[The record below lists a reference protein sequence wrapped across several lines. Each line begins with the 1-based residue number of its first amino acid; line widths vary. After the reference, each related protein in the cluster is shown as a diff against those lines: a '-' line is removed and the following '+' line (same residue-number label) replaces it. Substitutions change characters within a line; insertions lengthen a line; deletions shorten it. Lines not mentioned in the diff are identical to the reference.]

1 MTGRPASSPP
11 PASSASDLTDRQSGE
26 RARGPADEPA
36 EDQRQPKGAHSVVKA
51 VVMAGG
57 EGTRLRPMTANQPKP
72 LLPVV
77 NKPIME
83 HVLRLLRRH
92 GFAETV
98 VTVHFLASMVR
109 NYFGDGEDYGMS
121 LQYANE
127 ETPLGTAGSVRNAE
141 DALRDEP
148 FLVISGDALTDMNL
162 TDLVRFHR
170 DSGALVTV
178 GLTRV
183 PDPLE
188 FGIVI
193 SDEDGRIQRFLEKPT
208 WGQVFS
214 DTVNTGIYVM
224 EPEVLKEVQPGEQVD
239 WSSDVFP
246 RLLDR
251 GAPIFGYVA
260 DAYWEDV
267 GNFESY
273 LKAQADV
280 LSGRVQADI
289 EGFERS
295 PGVWVAEGAEVDP
308 DATLTGP
315 LCIGDYA
322 KIEAG
327 AQLREYTVVGSNV
340 VVKEGAFLHR
350 AVVHNNVYL
359 GTGTTLRGCV
369 VGKNTDV
376 MASARIEE
384 SAIVGD
390 ECVIE
395 PEAYISAGVKIYPFK
410 TIEAGAVVNA
420 SVIWESRGQRTLFG
434 PRGVSG
440 LVNVEITPELC
451 VRLASAYASTLR
463 KGSVVTTSRDAS
475 RAARALKRAVHG
487 ALNASA
493 INVVDLEAQPLPVA
507 RFETARSEYSGG
519 IALRTT
525 PGDPQSIDIIFLDE
539 QGADLSEGAQRKLER
554 VFSRQEYR
562 RAFPGEIAEL
572 TYPPRVIE
580 GYTQELLRCVDMSGV
595 RGAGLKVV
603 ADCAGG
609 TVSLVLPG
617 LLGRIG
623 VDVLTVNNRLDE
635 ASPTQSLAQVRADMH
650 RLAELVSSARAAF
663 GVRFDPVGERITL
676 VDERGAMISDD
687 RALLVVLDLIAA
699 ERRSG
704 RVALPVT
711 TTRVAE
717 EVSRF
722 HGVQVDWTPTSL
734 YGLYEA
740 AGADDVIFA
749 ADGRGGFVV
758 PEFSRCIDGIAAFTR
773 LLGLVARTR
782 LPLSRIHARIP
793 SAHLLKRS
801 VPTPWAAKGI
811 VMRTVVEAAGD
822 RALDTT
828 DGVRV
833 IEPERGW
840 VLVLPDPSDAVTHL
854 WAEGTDGDAAQ
865 ALLDEWAAVV
875 DQAGP

>member
-1 MTGRPASSPP
+1 M
-11 PASSASDLTDRQSGE
+11 
-26 RARGPADEPA
+26 
-36 EDQRQPKGAHSVVKA
+36 KA

-72 LLPVV
+72 MLPVV
-77 NKPIME
+77 NQPIME

-92 GFAETV
+92 GFDETV
-98 VTVHFLASMVR
+98 VTVQFLASMVR
-109 NYFGDGEDYGMS
+109 NYFGDGEDFGMS
-121 LQYANE
+121 LQYATE
-127 ETPLGTAGSVRNAE
+127 ETPLGTAGSVKNAE
-141 DALRDEP
+141 DALRDQP
-148 FLVISGDALTDMNL
+148 FLVISGDALTDIDL
-162 TDLVRFHR
+162 SELVRFHK
-170 DSGALVTV
+170 DNGALVTV

-188 FGIVI
+188 FGIIIV
-193 SDEDGRIQRFLEKPT
+193 DDDGRIQRFLEKPT

-224 EPEVLKEVQPGEQVD
+224 EPEVLAEFPVGEVTD
-239 WSSDVFP
+239 WSADVFP

-251 GAPIFGYVA
+251 GAPLYGWIA
-260 DAYWEDV
+260 DGYWEDV
-267 GNFESY
+267 GNHASY

-280 LSGRVQADI
+280 LARRVQTEIA
-289 EGFERS
+289 GFEVS
-295 PGVWVAEGAEVDP
+295 PGVWVGEGAEVDP
-308 DATLTGP
+308 DAALTGP
-315 LCIGDYA
+315 LAIGDYA
-322 KIEAG
+322 KIEGG
-327 AQLREYTVVGSNV
+327 ARLREFTVVGSNV

-350 AVVHNNVYL
+350 AVVHNNVYV
-359 GTGTTLRGCV
+359 GVGTTLRGCV

-376 MASARIEE
+376 MRSARIEE
-384 SAIVGD
+384 SAVVGD

-395 PEAYISAGVKIYPFK
+395 PEAYVSADVKVYPFK

-440 LVNVEITPELC
+440 LVNVEVTPELC
-451 VRLASAYASTLR
+451 VRLASAYATTLR
-463 KGSVVTTSRDAS
+463 KGTTVTTSRDVS

-519 IALRTT
+519 VALRTT
-525 PGDPQSIDIIFLDE
+525 PGDPQSIDIIFLDSD
-539 QGADLSEGAQRKLER
+539 GADMSLTAQRKLER

-572 TYPPRVIE
+572 TYPPRVVE
-580 GYTQELLRCVDMSGV
+580 AYTDALLRAVDMSGV
-595 RGAGLKVV
+595 QDADLKVV

-609 TVSLVLPG
+609 TASLVLPVV
-617 LLGRIG
+617 LGRIG

-635 ASPTQSLAQVRADMH
+635 ASPTQSLAQIRAGMH
-650 RLAELVSSARAAF
+650 RLAELVSSSRAAF

-676 VDERGAMISDD
+676 VDDKGALVSDE

-711 TTRVAE
+711 TTMVAE
-717 EVSRF
+717 QVSQF
-722 HGVQVDWTPTSL
+722 HAVQVDWTPTSL
-734 YGLYEA
+734 HGLYEA
-740 AGADDVIFA
+740 TAAKDVIFA
-749 ADGRGGFVV
+749 ADGRGGFVM
-758 PEFSRCIDGIAAFTR
+758 PEFSRSIDGIAAFAR

-782 LPLSRIHARIP
+782 LTLSQIDARIP
-793 SAHLLKRS
+793 VSHLLKRS
-801 VPTPWAAKGI
+801 IPTPWAAKGS
-811 VMRTVVEAAGD
+811 VMRTVVEAAGE
-822 RALDTT
+822 RKVDTT

-833 IEPERGW
+833 EEPDGGW
-840 VLVLPDPSDAVTHL
+840 ILVLPDPSDAVTHL
-854 WAEGTDGDAAQ
+854 WAESTDGDSAQ
-865 ALLDEWAAVV
+865 TLLDEWAAVV
-875 DQAGP
+875 AGAGP

>member
-1 MTGRPASSPP
+1 
-11 PASSASDLTDRQSGE
+11 
-26 RARGPADEPA
+26 
-36 EDQRQPKGAHSVVKA
+36 
-51 VVMAGG
+51 MAGG
-57 EGTRLRPMTANQPKP
+57 EGTRLRPLTASQPKP
-72 LLPVV
+72 MLPVA

-92 GFAETV
+92 GFTETI
-98 VTVHFLASMVR
+98 VTVQFLASMVR
-109 NYFGDGEDYGMS
+109 NYFGDGEDFGMS
-121 LQYANE
+121 LQYATE
-127 ETPLGTAGSVRNAE
+127 ETPLGTAGSVKNAE

-148 FLVISGDALTDMNL
+148 FLVISGDALTDI
-162 TDLVRFHR
+162 DLSEMIRFHK

-183 PDPLE
+183 PNPLE

-193 SDEDGRIQRFLEKPT
+193 ADEDGRIQRFLEKPT

-224 EPEVLKEVQPGEQVD
+224 QPEVLAELKPGQTAD
-239 WSSDVFP
+239 WSGDIFP
-246 RLLDR
+246 QMLERD
-251 GAPIFGYVA
+251 APLYGYVA
-260 DAYWEDV
+260 DGYWEDI
-267 GNFESY
+267 GTLDSY
-273 LKAQADV
+273 IKAQADV
-280 LSGRVQADI
+280 LGRRVEAEID
-289 EGFERS
+289 GFEIS
-295 PGVWVAEGAEVDP
+295 PGVWVSEGAEVDP
-308 DATLTGP
+308 EAALTGP

-322 KIEAG
+322 KIEGG
-327 AQLREYTVVGSNV
+327 AKLREYTVIGSNV
-340 VVKEGAFLHR
+340 VVKDGAFLHR
-350 AVVHNNVYL
+350 AVVHNNVYVGL
-359 GTGTTLRGCV
+359 GVNMRGCV

-376 MASARIEE
+376 MAGARIEE
-384 SAIVGD
+384 GAVVGD

-395 PEAYISAGVKIYPFK
+395 PEAYVSSEVKVYPFK

-434 PRGVSG
+434 PRGISG

-451 VRLASAYASTLR
+451 VRLASAYATTLR
-463 KGSVVTTSRDAS
+463 KGAVVTTSRDVS
-475 RAARALKRAVHG
+475 RAARALKRAVHS

-493 INVVDLEAQPLPVA
+493 INVVDLEAEPLPVA

-525 PGDPQSIDIIFLDE
+525 QGDPQSIDIIFMDE
-539 QGADLSEGAQRKLER
+539 DGVDLSLAAQRKLER

-572 TYPPRVIE
+572 TYPARVIE
-580 GYTQELLRCVDMSGV
+580 SYTRELLRCVDMTGV

-609 TVSLVLPG
+609 TASLVLPG

-635 ASPTQSLAQVRADMH
+635 ATPTQSLAQVRAGLH
-650 RLAELVSSARAAF
+650 RLAELVASSRAAF
-663 GVRFDPVGERITL
+663 GVRFDEVGERITL
-676 VDERGAMISDD
+676 VDDQGALVSDD

-699 ERRSG
+699 ERRTG

-717 EVSRF
+717 QVSRF
-722 HGVQVDWTPTSL
+722 HNVTVDWTPTSL
-734 YGLYEA
+734 HGLQEA
-740 AGADDVIFA
+740 TAADDVIFA

-758 PEFSRCIDGIAAFTR
+758 PEFSRSIDGIAAFAR
-773 LLGLVARTR
+773 LIGLVARTR
-782 LPLSRIHARIP
+782 LTLSQIHDRIP
-793 SAHLLKRS
+793 AAHLLKRKM
-801 VPTPWAAKGI
+801 PTPWAAKGL

-822 RALDTT
+822 MPIDTT

-833 IEPERGW
+833 VVPDRGW
-840 VLVLPDPSDAVTHL
+840 ILVLPDPTDAVTHL
-854 WAEGTDGDAAQ
+854 WAEGTDADTAQ
-865 ALLDEWAAVV
+865 TLLDEWAAVV
-875 DQAGP
+875 ERAGR